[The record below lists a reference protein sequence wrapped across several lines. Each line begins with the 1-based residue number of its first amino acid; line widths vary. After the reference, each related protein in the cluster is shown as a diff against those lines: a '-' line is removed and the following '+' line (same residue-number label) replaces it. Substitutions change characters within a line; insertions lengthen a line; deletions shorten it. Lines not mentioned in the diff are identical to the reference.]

1 MHQQEVYRKIMLKHW
16 QRVVRIAVALNIKA
30 LTHPRQVSLNISFA
44 LSVLSTFSI
53 SAISCE
59 FNGFFEFP
67 EKVSLLSR
75 LFRRSGRS
83 KQRQIETY
91 SAQFPPAEWFNSK
104 AVHLHSVGTQTS
116 DLVSNAD
123 IKSDE
128 VCFGKFGEFFF
139 AVHINLTNMMNQT
152 FLISGCSRCS
162 YTIEVDIL

>member
-1 MHQQEVYRKIMLKHW
+1 ML
-16 QRVVRIAVALNIKA
+16 RMRIL
-30 LTHPRQVSLNISFA
+30 LTKTI
-44 LSVLSTFSI
+44 VLRFH
-53 SAISCE
+53 
-59 FNGFFEFP
+59 P
-67 EKVSLLSR
+67 EKASLLSR

-128 VCFGKFGEFFF
+128 VCLSENLVKFVPLFSNC
-139 AVHINLTNMMNQT
+139 HL
-152 FLISGCSRCS
+152 
-162 YTIEVDIL
+162 

>member
-1 MHQQEVYRKIMLKHW
+1 M
-16 QRVVRIAVALNIKA
+16 VRTVAVQNIKA
-30 LTHPRQVSLNISFA
+30 LIHRRQVSTQARTFFLKKINDIIISDGINHSPNA
-44 LSVLSTFSI
+44 
-53 SAISCE
+53 
-59 FNGFFEFP
+59 
-67 EKVSLLSR
+67 EKASLLSR

-128 VCFGKFGEFFF
+128 VCFVENLVKFCVG
-139 AVHINLTNMMNQT
+139 
-152 FLISGCSRCS
+152 
-162 YTIEVDIL
+162 TIFVFN